1 VRQQCVQ
8 SKLRYVIN
16 NVCGFSLVELMV
28 VIAIIAILSAVGGGY
43 SFVMRPTKNMHA
55 DARDLLS
62 NIQMMR
68 LEAVKRNTCVGL
80 TLQPVATPT
89 GGSYITFIDNGAG
102 GGIACNATRDP
113 GSAEVILQTV
123 PMRDQVALQM
133 SPIVATA
140 ADPQFLNLFTSIS
153 FNQRS
158 LVQTRI
164 NNGTGS
170 CIFSHNGNT
179 APLWMRVV
187 VRASSSSFVENS
199 TNPNNQ
205 GGWSR

>member
-1 VRQQCVQ
+1 VRKNCIKR
-8 SKLRYVIN
+8 KLRCGLKNIS
-16 NVCGFSLVELMV
+16 GFSLIEIMV
-28 VIAIIAILSAVGGGY
+28 VVAIISILSAVGGTY
-43 SFVMRPTKNMHA
+43 SFMMRPTKNMHA

-80 TLQPVATPT
+80 TLRPVAGPI
-89 GGSYITFIDNGAG
+89 GGSYITFIDDGAG
-102 GGIACNATRDP
+102 GGIACNAIQDEP
-113 GSAEVILQTV
+113 AANILQTV
-123 PMRDQVALQM
+123 QIRDRVALQM
-133 SPIVATA
+133 SPIAATA

-170 CIFSHNGNT
+170 CIFSHSGNT

-187 VRASSSSFVENS
+187 VRASSAAFVENS

>member
-1 VRQQCVQ
+1 VGKNYVQ
-8 SKLRYVIN
+8 KKLRSVLS
-16 NVCGFSLVELMV
+16 NVYGFSLVELMV
-28 VIAIIAILSAVGGGY
+28 VIAIIAILSVVSGTY
-43 SFVMRPTKNMHA
+43 LFLMRPTKNMHA

-68 LEAVKRNTCVGL
+68 LEAVKRNTCVGV
-80 TLQPVATPT
+80 TLQPVA
-89 GGSYITFIDNGAG
+89 GSYITFIDDGAG
-102 GGIACNATRDP
+102 GGIPCNATQDL

-123 PMRDQVALQM
+123 QLRDRVALQM
-133 SPIVATA
+133 SPIAATA

-170 CIFSHNGNT
+170 CVFSHNGNT

-187 VRASSSSFVENS
+187 VRGSSAAFIENS